1 MDAGVRYHYD
11 SHVATITI
19 DRPAR
24 RNALALASMAA
35 LADAFVTAG
44 SDPNVRV
51 ILLTGSGAAAFSAGA
66 DLKEADELAN
76 AGRSY
81 PMPMSGAARNVFEL
95 ILEAPKPTVAAL
107 NGIALGAGCELA
119 LACDVRICAQHAL
132 IGLPEAKRGMGAN
145 FASVVLPRLIPRALA
160 LDMLYTGRMIDS
172 VEALG
177 IGLICRV
184 FPADVFIDASRAY
197 VAELAANAP
206 LTLQRYK
213 HQSIKGWELPVHS
226 ALRLDVGPNPYASED
241 RIEGVRAFVEKR
253 APIWR
258 GR

>member
-1 MDAGVRYHYD
+1 
-11 SHVATITI
+11 
-19 DRPAR
+19 
-24 RNALALASMAA
+24 
-35 LADAFVTAG
+35 
-44 SDPNVRV
+44 
-51 ILLTGSGAAAFSAGA
+51 
-66 DLKEADELAN
+66 
-76 AGRSY
+76 
-81 PMPMSGAARNVFEL
+81 
-95 ILEAPKPTVAAL
+95 
-107 NGIALGAGCELA
+107 
-119 LACDVRICAQHAL
+119 
-132 IGLPEAKRGMGAN
+132 MGAN

-172 VEALG
+172 VEALS

-184 FPADVFIDASRAY
+184 FPAHVFIDASRAY